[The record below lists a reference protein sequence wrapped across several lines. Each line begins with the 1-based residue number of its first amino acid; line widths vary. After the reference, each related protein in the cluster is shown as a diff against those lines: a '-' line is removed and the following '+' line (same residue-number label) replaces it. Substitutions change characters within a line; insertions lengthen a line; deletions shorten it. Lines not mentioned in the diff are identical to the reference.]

1 MAKGL
6 SIRIFSGWIH
16 HSPHQVLCDPRNESS
31 SPGFMRGIMTHRLSR
46 SEKIT
51 QFSIPWPRAG
61 VTPCNFAIVDNGGN
75 VDGGPHRRRGG
86 GGGGASTDPRG
97 RVGGRKGRGGG
108 ARGCV
113 GFMPPADTQRHVLV
127 QLQRVA
133 YPLHDTMICQD
144 QLSCRRR
151 SPALEGQ
158 VSQAPR

>member
-86 GGGGASTDPRG
+86 LFSQ
-97 RVGGRKGRGGG
+97 
-108 ARGCV
+108 GCV
-113 GFMPPADTQRHVLV
+113 RRDEVLT
-127 QLQRVA
+127 
-133 YPLHDTMICQD
+133 D
-144 QLSCRRR
+144 
-151 SPALEGQ
+151 
-158 VSQAPR
+158 